1 MKKLI
6 TLLLVLLTLNGYSQT
21 PIDYDNIDYL
31 LLDTL
36 IIGEVNKR
44 RVVMGN
50 PKINYSP
57 TIRNGV
63 STNQTSILVRNQKV
77 YHPNKNNLYEKII
90 LDLKTECEKKY
101 NSSISSITPNTEVS
115 IMLPINKKIK
125 TYQELSIYFVDLW
138 ESSEQHKYIILGYG
152 WSSKLVIGAISVQ
165 SGVYSNYK
173 VLYASFQIVS
183 PVIN

>member
-50 PKINYSP
+50 PKIN
-57 TIRNGV
+57 
-63 STNQTSILVRNQKV
+63 
-77 YHPNKNNLYEKII
+77 
-90 LDLKTECEKKY
+90 
-101 NSSISSITPNTEVS
+101 
-115 IMLPINKKIK
+115 
-125 TYQELSIYFVDLW
+125 F
-138 ESSEQHKYIILGYG
+138 
-152 WSSKLVIGAISVQ
+152 
-165 SGVYSNYK
+165 
-173 VLYASFQIVS
+173 FQY
-183 PVIN
+183 